1 MHGRCVYNDSDKT
14 VQDVVYRR
22 RGKLRD
28 AVRLLLRRGADPN
41 ASSVPMEP
49 LLLAIPSGDVD
60 LVTELLL
67 TGANP
72 QVKLSES
79 VRVRVTID
87 INTVTATTTTTTT
100 TTTMTM
106 MVIVVVVV
114 VVEIVVVAAV
124 AAAAEMLSCCA
135 MGAGH
140 SSCHISM

>member
-1 MHGRCVYNDSDKT
+1 M
-14 VQDVVYRR
+14 
-22 RGKLRD
+22 RD

-79 VRVRVTID
+79 VRVRVTTD
-87 INTVTATTTTTTT
+87 INTVTATTTTT

-140 SSCHISM
+140 SICHISM